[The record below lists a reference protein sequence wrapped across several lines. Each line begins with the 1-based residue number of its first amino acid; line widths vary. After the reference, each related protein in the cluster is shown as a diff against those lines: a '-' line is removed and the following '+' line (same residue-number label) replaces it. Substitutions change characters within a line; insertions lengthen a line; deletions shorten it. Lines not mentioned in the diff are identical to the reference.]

1 MKKIMFLVCLL
12 LCLLLAGCGPQEKN
26 TADSGKVLYT
36 VTEATGTK
44 LSFSEKPQRI
54 VSLNVSADEILLD
67 MVDSKRLAALSLLAD
82 DSGICSAG
90 DKVKSVKGRAQGSNL
105 ESVLAMQPDL
115 VIIPDYTVEPIQ
127 GLRSAGLKVYV
138 QDIFKFMKEIGSAV
152 GEEAKGEEMAKNME
166 SQLEAV
172 RKQALQAAGEKPLN
186 VLALSFTGP
195 LGMRG
200 TFSGVCYYAGV
211 HNALD
216 GMDIPYQGNL

>member
-1 MKKIMFLVCLL
+1 MKKILFLVCLL

-26 TADSGKVLYT
+26 TDDSGKVLYT
-36 VTEATGTK
+36 VTDATGTK

-90 DKVKSVKGRAQGSNL
+90 DKVKYVKGRAQGSNL

-138 QDIFKFMKEIGSAV
+138 CHTPNNVQDIFKFI
-152 GEEAKGEEMAKNME
+152 
-166 SQLEAV
+166 
-172 RKQALQAAGEKPLN
+172 
-186 VLALSFTGP
+186 
-195 LGMRG
+195 
-200 TFSGVCYYAGV
+200 
-211 HNALD
+211 
-216 GMDIPYQGNL
+216 

>member
-1 MKKIMFLVCLL
+1 MKKILFLVCLM

-26 TADSGKVLYT
+26 TADSGKILYT
-36 VTEATGTK
+36 VTDATGTK

-138 QDIFKFMKEIGSAV
+138 CHTPNNVQDIFKFIKEIGSAV
-152 GEEAKGEEMAKNME
+152 GEEAKG
-166 SQLEAV
+166 
-172 RKQALQAAGEKPLN
+172 
-186 VLALSFTGP
+186 
-195 LGMRG
+195 
-200 TFSGVCYYAGV
+200 
-211 HNALD
+211 
-216 GMDIPYQGNL
+216 